1 MLCGLPAAG
10 AHVGDMLLFKG
21 YAPALHASG
30 LLLELILAGAV
41 PAPHGLDEAGLIL
54 GDIKKLLMVMG
65 GEGL

>member
-1 MLCGLPAAG
+1 
-10 AHVGDMLLFKG
+10 MLLLKG

-41 PAPHGLDEAGLIL
+41 PAPHGLDKAGLIL